1 MQQRFRKL
9 AVFFGAATLAG
20 GGLILVA
27 CGTDNGDT
35 VATPQ
40 VDAAKPSEGGK
51 TETGTNPGPDGST
64 TGDGGTDADC
74 TKSPKLRKNENG
86 FYCAFKK
93 SDAGAEG
100 GANCGDLETCCNP
113 SGKIDGGF
121 APSFCATGKNEEAC
135 QNQAAENKSAFEADA
150 GSAWAC
156 ADKSNCPNATDVC
169 CLIPDPARAPKPLNI
184 GNTPANDK
192 NYPAACGVKTAYNAG
207 GTRCETGPACRAGEE
222 KMCSLNDDT
231 CGAGTKCTP
240 FVGFFRDLGYCAPV
254 K

>member
-9 AVFFGAATLAG
+9 AVFFGATTLAG
-20 GGLILVA
+20 AGLILVA
-27 CGTDNGDT
+27 CGTDNGEA

-40 VDAAKPSEGGK
+40 VDAAKGTDGSSKDGGPGTDPEGGPQI
-51 TETGTNPGPDGST
+51 EAGP
-64 TGDGGTDADC
+64 DADC
-74 TKSPKLRKNENG
+74 SNSPKLRNNENG

-93 SDAGAEG
+93 FDAGTEG
-100 GANCGDLETCCNP
+100 GANCGNLETCCNP
-113 SGKIDGGF
+113 SDKIGADF
-121 APSFCATGKNEEAC
+121 APSFCATGKDDTAC
-135 QNQAAENKSAFEADA
+135 KTQAAANNSSFDA

-156 ADKSNCPNATDVC
+156 ADNSQCAGANEVC
-169 CLIPDPARAPKPLNI
+169 CLIQDVARLPKTLNI

-192 NYPAACGVKTAYNAG
+192 NHPAACGVKTAYNAG
-207 GTRCETGPACRAGEE
+207 GTRCRTGPSCAAGEE

-240 FVGFFRDLGYCAPV
+240 FEGFFRDMGYCAPV